1 MLNQVFQVCRLV
13 LFLLLGA
20 DRTELVP
27 DLSWGLLRSHSD
39 VRFVGWV
46 RLILCEC
53 QFSSLG
59 LFQNRQIDNQVLDAI
74 IKSEL
79 GKNIFGSLDMLSH
92 ALSLCHPSELPFN
105 WAHLVRTFMRLK
117 NWVSDRYTHQGL
129 LLRVEWLRSRLP
141 VKEVPLDRVPTV
153 LIQDPQLLFLLS
165 DLFFERLPTICCTVL
180 WAPDWVT
187 QPRVLA
193 DFSIGQVAI
202 LRSQH
207 LFLFKYLQSFRYVL
221 EFLMV
226 NDEWLSIC
234 IDWVIII

>member
-1 MLNQVFQVCRLV
+1 
-13 LFLLLGA
+13 LG
-20 DRTELVP
+20 
-27 DLSWGLLRSHSD
+27 
-39 VRFVGWV
+39 
-46 RLILCEC
+46 
-53 QFSSLG
+53 
-59 LFQNRQIDNQVLDAI
+59 
-74 IKSEL
+74 
-79 GKNIFGSLDMLSH
+79 
-92 ALSLCHPSELPFN
+92 
-105 WAHLVRTFMRLK
+105 
-117 NWVSDRYTHQGL
+117 
-129 LLRVEWLRSRLP
+129 SRLP

-202 LRSQH
+202 LWSQH

>member
-27 DLSWGLLRSHSD
+27 DLGWGLLRSHSD
-39 VRFVGWV
+39 VRFVRWV

-53 QFSSLG
+53 QFSSFSL
-59 LFQNRQIDNQVLDAI
+59 LRNREIDNKVLDAI
-74 IKSEL
+74 IESEL
-79 GKNIFGSLDMLSH
+79 GKNISGSLDMLGH
-92 ALSLCHPSELPFN
+92 ALSLCHPSELPLN
-105 WAHLVRTFMRLK
+105 WTHLVRTFMRLK

-129 LLRVEWLRSRLP
+129 LLWVKWLGSRLP

-153 LIQDPQLLFLLS
+153 LIQDPLLLFLLS

-207 LFLFKYLQSFRYVL
+207 LFLF
-221 EFLMV
+221 
-226 NDEWLSIC
+226 
-234 IDWVIII
+234 